1 MKVSAM
7 IRKRSLFC
15 VILVVATLAFTSV
28 PASAEWVLEYLNGGA
43 FTQSQDVNVKL
54 SGIKYKFRDVDFK
67 NSFTFGGRGG
77 YWFESIPYFGLAVDV
92 SHFHADTNK
101 QTAIVCSGACVPP
114 VPVAHLDFAVTG
126 ISLDAM
132 LRLPLW
138 TSKEFPQ
145 GRLQPY
151 LIVGPTVF
159 FARAKG
165 STLSA
170 LVPTSSRSDTDSV
183 IGVQAGAGLAWQFHP
198 NVALFAE
205 YRFTHFDSGFSFP
218 VLGSKAKEEKDINTQ
233 RALFGISYRFRLG
246 S

>member
-1 MKVSAM
+1 M
-7 IRKRSLFC
+7 IQKRSLLCLLF
-15 VILVVATLAFTSV
+15 VVAALAFTSV
-28 PASAEWVLEYLNGGA
+28 PASAEWVLELLGGGA
-43 FTQSQDVNVKL
+43 FTQSQDVNDKL
-54 SGIKYKFRDVDFK
+54 TGIRFKFRDVDFK

-77 YWFESIPYFGLAVDV
+77 YWFESVPYFGLALDV
-92 SHFHADTNK
+92 SHFHADTNR
-101 QTAIVCSGACVPP
+101 QTAIVCSGGACVPP
-114 VPVAHLDFAVTG
+114 VPVAHLDFSVTG

-159 FARAKG
+159 IARAQG
-165 STLSA
+165 PTLSA
-170 LVPTSSRSDTDSV
+170 IVPTRSHSDTDTA
-183 IGVQAGAGLAWQFHP
+183 IGVQAGGGLAWQLHP

-205 YRFTHFDSGFSFP
+205 YRFTHFDSDFSFP
-218 VLGSKAKEEKDINTQ
+218 VLGSKANEQRDITTQ